1 VTSCSLHLLLLLH
14 IVWHLLG
21 LEIILK
27 EFIYLLK
34 SFIYQHVFNPF
45 LPFIMYLCMM
55 VTTDG
60 EGVIYIE
67 G

>member
-1 VTSCSLHLLLLLH
+1 MAFVG
-14 IVWHLLG
+14 IRNYFKR
-21 LEIILK
+21 I
-27 EFIYLLK
+27 IYLLK

-55 VTTDG
+55 VTTDR